1 MVPSYFCLVTKQ
13 IVEAHGGT
21 VFAFSSGEG
30 EGSTFTV
37 RLPCFVKNRESDSH
51 VEEEEEELFDM
62 ESSFERFSA
71 SSAKQSTIAPT
82 SKPRNSSRT
91 LRNYDFAHEKWN
103 EMSALVVD
111 DSDMSRRMVCK
122 ILEATKTIACDQAS
136 DGSIAVRMVEEKI
149 AAREDSPLNS
159 RRYDLILMDYQMPN
173 MDGPTAISMIRNMG
187 FTGIILGLTGNALQD
202 DKDVMIAA
210 GADDVLVKPLSID
223 AFWEMMKHLSK

>member
-1 MVPSYFCLVTKQ
+1 
-13 IVEAHGGT
+13 
-21 VFAFSSGEG
+21 
-30 EGSTFTV
+30 
-37 RLPCFVKNRESDSH
+37 
-51 VEEEEEELFDM
+51 
-62 ESSFERFSA
+62 
-71 SSAKQSTIAPT
+71 
-82 SKPRNSSRT
+82 
-91 LRNYDFAHEKWN
+91 
-103 EMSALVVD
+103 
-111 DSDMSRRMVCK
+111 MSRRMVCK